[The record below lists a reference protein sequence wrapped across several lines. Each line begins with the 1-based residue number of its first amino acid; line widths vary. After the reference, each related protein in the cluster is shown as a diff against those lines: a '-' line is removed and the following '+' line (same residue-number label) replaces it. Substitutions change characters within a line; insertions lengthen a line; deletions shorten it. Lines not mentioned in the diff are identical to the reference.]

1 MLNPLFGHEIEVGL
15 FEAEHRL
22 RFEISMMTGRSMV
35 VVRTV
40 IVMMHI
46 AVIIVI
52 TEIGPIRPSIVTA
65 RVMTGIVAVEH
76 RIVFV

>member
-1 MLNPLFGHEIEVGL
+1 MLDSLFGHKVEIGL
-15 FEAEHRL
+15 FKAEHRL
-22 RFEISMMTGRSMV
+22 RFEVSMMAGRSMV

-46 AVIIVI
+46 AVVIVI